1 MDDFD
6 AMMGAF
12 GGWTWWVVA
21 GVFLVLELVVP
32 GVYFLWLAVAA
43 FAVALSTLVVDW
55 SWQWQ
60 LVSFAALSMISIIM
74 ARILVAN
81 RPIESDRPILNRRGE
96 ALVGREYVLDEAIVN
111 GRGRV
116 KVADSMWR
124 VAGEDCPAGTK
135 IRVTGVEDGVL
146 AVERAESEG

>member
-1 MDDFD
+1 M
-6 AMMGAF
+6 
-12 GGWTWWVVA
+12 VVA
-21 GVFLVLELVVP
+21 
-32 GVYFLWLAVAA
+32 AA

-81 RPIESDRPILNRRGE
+81 RPIESDRPMLNRRGE
-96 ALVGREYVLDEAIVN
+96 ALVGRDYVLDEAIVN

>member
-1 MDDFD
+1 MGDLD
-6 AMMGAF
+6 AIMSGL

-21 GVFLVLELVVP
+21 AVLLVLELIVP

-43 FAVALSTLVVDW
+43 LAVALSTLVVDW

-60 LVSFAALSMISIIM
+60 LVSFAALSMISIIL

-81 RPIESDRPILNRRGE
+81 RPVESDRPMLNRRGE
-96 ALVGREYVLDEAIVN
+96 AIVGREYVLDEAIVN

-124 VAGEDCPAGTK
+124 VSGEDLPTGTR
-135 IRVTGVEDGVL
+135 IRVAAVEDGVL
-146 AVERAESEG
+146 AVVRAEGER